1 MATDPASLSDVR
13 AILRTPGPRRIGL
26 LRGMLES
33 VAGAIAVLQPDVA
46 ESAIGV
52 ALVAVSLLELVGRR
66 DVPAAGRI
74 DYRRIRI
81 VIGLLAGLAL
91 ILAQSSG
98 GNITDRVVL
107 LAVVLLGA
115 VDVVAGLRSRDR
127 SGRATRLSRGV
138 LFVALAIVLYL
149 IPTVAWNAM
158 LLVGGLALLAGG
170 LLTIGAALRTSSV
183 LVDSLDG
190 SVGML
195 GSLGTWMRQRDIGEE
210 RRAEILDAY
219 TYDPPV
225 ADKLTRFTILLGL
238 AGTISAVGLIA
249 DSVATIIGA
258 MIIAP
263 LMVPIVGI
271 ALGIVTGTPQRAMR
285 SLLVTIFGI
294 VFTILL
300 AVAIGSWLATPT
312 LTMTPQ
318 IVARTAPTILD
329 LVIAL
334 ASGAAGAYGVSNR
347 KVSDALAG
355 VAISISLVPP
365 LSTVGLLLGQGDFN
379 GASGAMLLFMT
390 NFVSIVLSAS
400 VVFVLV
406 GIAPI
411 GQLVGRDSQTRAWLI
426 TFAAGAL
433 VLLVPLAVAFQTTYA
448 ESSDEIAAGQAV
460 EAWLPPGEGYQIMS
474 VRVHGDTVEVQLAGP
489 LDPTGLK
496 ALDADVDAALGRNV
510 ATQVRVFAAVTY
522 PVNVAP

>member
-1 MATDPASLSDVR
+1 MAADPPSLHR
-13 AILRTPGPRRIGL
+13 LGTILRTPGTRRIIL
-26 LRGMLES
+26 IRGILEFG
-33 VAGAIAVLQPDVA
+33 AGSLAVIQPDLA
-46 ESAIGV
+46 EIAIGI
-52 ALVAVSLLELVGRR
+52 ALVAISLLELVGVR
-66 DVPAAGRI
+66 PAPGAGRI
-74 DYRRIRI
+74 DYRRIRG
-81 VIGLLAGLAL
+81 VIGLLGGGAL
-91 ILAQSSG
+91 ILAQLDVGSA
-98 GNITDRVVL
+98 TDRVVVI
-107 LAVVLLGA
+107 AIALLGV
-115 VDVVAGLRSRDR
+115 VDMVAGLRSRDR
-127 SGRATRLSRGV
+127 ARRVARLSRGA
-138 LFVALAIVLYL
+138 LFVALAVVLFI
-149 IPTVAWNAM
+149 IPTVAWNTL

-170 LLTIGAALRTSSV
+170 LLTIGAAFRAPAADDGGDTSEIG
-183 LVDSLDG
+183 LLG
-190 SVGML
+190 SVG
-195 GSLGTWMRQRDIGEE
+195 TWLRQRDIGEE
-210 RRAEILDAY
+210 RRVEILDAY

-238 AGTISAVGLIA
+238 AGTIAAVGLIA

-365 LSTVGLLLGQGDFN
+365 LSTVGLLLGQGDLD

-390 NFVSIVLSAS
+390 NFVSIVLAAT
-400 VVFVLV
+400 VVFILV

-411 GQLVGRDSQTRAWLI
+411 NRLVGRDSQTRAWLL

-433 VLLVPLAVAFQTTYA
+433 ILLVPLALAFQTTYTQ
-448 ESSDEIAAGQAV
+448 SSDEIAAGKAV
-460 EAWLPPGEGYQIMS
+460 EAWLPPGQGYQIVS
-474 VRVHGDTVEVQLAGP
+474 VRVDGDTVDVELSGP
-489 LDPTGLK
+489 LDPPDLRS
-496 ALDADVDAALGRNV
+496 LDSDVDAALGRNV
-510 ATQVRVFAAVTY
+510 DTEVRVFAAITY
-522 PVNVAP
+522 PASAAP

>member
-1 MATDPASLSDVR
+1 MATDVRSVSDLR
-13 AILRTPGPRRIGL
+13 QILRTPGPRRVTLI
-26 LRGMLES
+26 RGFMEL
-33 VAGAIAVLQPDVA
+33 VAGSIALLQPDVS
-46 ESAIGV
+46 ELAIGV
-52 ALVAVSLLELVGRR
+52 ALVAISLLELVGRSAA
-66 DVPAAGRI
+66 PGAGRI
-74 DYRRIRI
+74 DFRRIRV
-81 VIGLLAGLAL
+81 VIGLLAGVAL
-91 ILAQSSG
+91 IVSQASNGDL
-98 GNITDRVVL
+98 TDRVVL
-107 LAVVLLGA
+107 IAVALLGA
-115 VDVVAGLRSRDR
+115 VDMTSGLRSKDR
-127 SGRATRLSRGV
+127 AKRVTRLSRGV
-138 LFVALAIVLYL
+138 LFVALAIVLYA
-149 IPTVAWNAM
+149 IPTVAWNSL
-158 LLVGGLALLAGG
+158 LLVGSLALIAGG
-170 LLTIGAALRTSSV
+170 LLTIGTVFRAHSV
-183 LVDSLDG
+183 PAGTPDLPA
-190 SVGML
+190 GMV

-219 TYDPPV
+219 AFDPPV

-285 SLLVTIFGI
+285 SLVVTIFGI
-294 VFTILL
+294 AFTILL

-365 LSTVGLLLGQGDFN
+365 LSTVGLLLGQGDYN

-411 GQLVGRDSQTRAWLI
+411 GEVVGRDSRTRAWLV

-433 VLLVPLAVAFQTTYA
+433 ILVVPLALAFQSTYA
-448 ESSDEIAAGQAV
+448 ESSDEIAAGKAV
-460 EAWLPPGEGYQIMS
+460 EAWLPQDQGYQVVS
-474 VRVHGDTVEVQLAGP
+474 VRVHGDVVDVQLAGP
-489 LDPTGLK
+489 LDPPDLK
-496 ALDADVDAALGRNV
+496 ALDADVDAALGRDV
-510 ATQVRVFAAVTY
+510 ATQVKVFAAVTY
-522 PVNVAP
+522 PANVAP